1 MVYQGEH
8 SQDILMTSVVSRD
21 QIKLANPN
29 FSSYM
34 RSAILHMDIDICNNV
49 MIYSTWNA
57 VYIAH
62 LNGTDTRKLL
72 GGSCKPLILALN

>member
-1 MVYQGEH
+1 MVHQEED

-21 QIKLANPN
+21 QFKLANPN

-34 RSAILHMDIDICNNV
+34 RSAILHMDVDICNEV

-57 VYIAH
+57 VYIAY
-62 LNGTDTRKLL
+62 LNGTNMRKLL
-72 GGSCKPLILALN
+72 GGSCKHIFH